1 MWMGYHTHF
10 PFEYICIYMY
20 WIMHKLIFSSTPSQW
35 GVQMLP
41 SLDLIPVL
49 NMSLL
54 IQWFSKVIYWLVF
67 SPDIV
72 DSDFPSIH
80 VIPEVM

>member
-1 MWMGYHTHF
+1 MF
-10 PFEYICIYMY
+10 V
-20 WIMHKLIFSSTPSQW
+20 IMHKWIYSFTLSQRGVLILT
-35 GVQMLP
+35 
-41 SLDLIPVL
+41 SLNLLTVL
-49 NMSLL
+49 NIGFT